1 MRIEF
6 VIEFSPY
13 LLFLRRL
20 PLRKPLDSRGKGV
33 GGRDMGVGG
42 RDMGVGG
49 RDMGWGRGE
58 RKGGRVRGEWWEGGK
73 GGEGSERQVR

>member
-1 MRIEF
+1 MKIEF

-42 RDMGVGG
+42 RGIGGGG
-49 RDMGWGRGE
+49 RGIRN
-58 RKGGRVRGEWWEGGK
+58 
-73 GGEGSERQVR
+73 